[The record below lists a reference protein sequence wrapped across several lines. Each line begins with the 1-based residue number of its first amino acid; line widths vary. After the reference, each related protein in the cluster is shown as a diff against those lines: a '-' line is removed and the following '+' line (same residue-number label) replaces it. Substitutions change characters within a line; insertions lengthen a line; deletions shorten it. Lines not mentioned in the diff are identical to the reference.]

1 MKKRSLLKLL
11 GLTVIASIV
20 ACSVSD
26 KTLTSGQNRIDAL
39 KAQGMPDSLLSP
51 AKLLIRQA
59 TDEKSRN
66 PSIAN
71 KAADSLK
78 KVLTQLELSFKSTI
92 PQLEA
97 EIESMQGQV
106 AQVRSQVSG
115 MQVERIDSLTRAVD
129 SLVDKKWYPDASA
142 KLKTIVNALPQIK
155 LDEQKMTEIKG
166 KVAGSWTCTNVT
178 KHSEDKTVHAVE
190 KKIFILN
197 KDGSCRFIEKKEGK
211 SGPYLKE
218 DYEFVSYGT
227 YGFKGDTVYLS
238 IKRFAA
244 VRQNF
249 ERLFIEGKSRTWKRD
264 PQPTYDTTITDKSQ
278 DRFIT
283 YPDLLS
289 DFVHSN

>member
-59 TDEKSRN
+59 TDEKTRN

-129 SLVDKKWYPDASA
+129 SLVTKKWYPDASA

-197 KDGSCRFIEKKEGK
+197 KDGSCRFVEKKEGK

-264 PQPTYDTTITDKSQ
+264 PQPTYDSTITDKSQ

>member
-166 KVAGSWTCTNVT
+166 KVSGSWTCTNVT

-264 PQPTYDTTITDKSQ
+264 PQPTYDSTITDKSQ

>member
-11 GLTVIASIV
+11 SLTAIVSMV

-59 TDEKSRN
+59 RDEKVRN

-78 KVLTQLELSFKSTI
+78 IVLTQLEASFKSVV
-92 PQLEA
+92 PQLQA
-97 EIESMQGQV
+97 DIESMRAQV
-106 AQVRSQVSG
+106 AQVRSQLTG
-115 MQVERIDSLTRAVD
+115 MQVTKVDSMMRTVD
-129 SLVDKKWYPDASA
+129 SLANLKFYPDASA
-142 KLKTIVNALPQIK
+142 KIKKVIGVLPSLQQ
-155 LDEQKMTEIKG
+155 DEQKAAEIKG
-166 KVAGSWTCTNVT
+166 KVAGTWTCTNIT

-197 KDGSCRFIEKKEGK
+197 RDGSCKFIEQKQGK
-211 SGPYLKE
+211 SGPFLKE
-218 DYEFVSYGT
+218 DYQYISYGT
-227 YGFKGDTVYLS
+227 YGFMGDTVYLS
-238 IKRFAA
+238 INRFTA

-249 ERLFIEGKSRTWKRD
+249 EHLFINGKSRVWKKEIH
-264 PQPTYDTTITDKSQ
+264 PNYDTLLTDKSQ
-278 DRFIT
+278 DRYVA
-283 YPDLLS
+283 YPDLVS